1 MRKISTAAAVYSLI
15 LILTGCSGN
24 QSAPGGPQFGNMPQ
38 RATSVEVIEVKR
50 EQINRQIRSYGNV
63 RAQDNV
69 TVVPQVSERV
79 TAIHADLGD
88 TVQAGQLLAKLR
100 DVTFAD
106 QVRRDQAQLEQARIA
121 LERDSTSFVRSRE
134 LHSRELISSSEFD
147 NARSTWLNSR
157 ANYESVSAS
166 LTQSRENL
174 ANTEI
179 RSPVRGVVTRRNISQ
194 GDLASGG
201 QAAFELA
208 NLVGYEIRL
217 FVPLQDRRRIR
228 VGQVSDIRVSGE
240 QEYSARGI
248 VARIS
253 PELDPVTGLSEIV
266 ITITGHDN
274 SLFPGAL
281 AEVHTTVESRPS
293 AVVIPRVALVEN
305 VQTLI
310 DPESNTIRL
319 SRTFSAFVT
328 RGDSIAVRRD
338 LELGIEQGDRIEVV
352 SGLNDGERLIITGQA
367 SLENESRIR
376 VSGMQRGTRPGAVPD
391 TASLSPDD
399 EARRAELRNMSPE
412 ERREAMQNMTPE
424 ERQRLMGGQGQQG
437 QNRPQ
442 GGSQQSE
449 PASAGNSPENNNT
462 GNR

>member
-1 MRKISTAAAVYSLI
+1 MRKITTAAWVLTSI
-15 LILTGCSGN
+15 LIIAGCSGN
-24 QSAPGGPQFGNMPQ
+24 QSTPGAPSFGNMAQ
-38 RATSVEVIEVKR
+38 RATSVEVIEINR
-50 EQINRQIRSYGNV
+50 EPIKRQIRSYGNMQ
-63 RAQDNV
+63 AQENV

-79 TAIHADLGD
+79 SSIHADLGD

-106 QVRRDQAQLEQARIA
+106 QVRRDQAQLEQARIS
-121 LERDSTSFVRSRE
+121 LERDSTSFARSRE
-134 LHSRELISSSEFD
+134 LYSRELISSAEFD
-147 NARSTWLNSR
+147 NSRSTWLNSK

-217 FVPLQDRRRIR
+217 FVPLQDRRLLR
-228 VGQVSDIRVSGE
+228 VGQSSDIRISGE
-240 QEYSARGI
+240 QEYSAKGI

-266 ITITGHDN
+266 ITITDHDS

-281 AEVHTTVESRPS
+281 TEVHTTVETRTS

-328 RGDSIAVRRD
+328 RGDSTAIRRD
-338 LELGIEQGDRIEVV
+338 LELGIEQGDRIEVL
-352 SGLNDGERLIITGQA
+352 SGLSEGERLIITGQA
-367 SLENESRIR
+367 SLEDESRIR
-376 VSGMQRGTRPGAVPD
+376 ISGMDRGTRAESMPD
-391 TASLSPDD
+391 TAALSPDD
-399 EARRAELRNMSPE
+399 EARRAELRSMTPE
-412 ERREAMQNMTPE
+412 QRREAMQNMSPE
-424 ERQRLMGGQGQQG
+424 ERQRLMGQRG
-437 QNRPQ
+437 QNRTQ
-442 GGSQQSE
+442 GESQQGE
-449 PASAGNSPENNNT
+449 PNRTGSASDNNNSE
-462 GNR
+462 NR